1 MKAQLPDDCK
11 DIDFE
16 FVKNCCGTLIK
27 PRLANGVKI
36 DGSILL
42 KSIAST
48 TTVYVR
54 LFADDFDDSE
64 FDKSP
69 FEFDGKKSEKEDDPS
84 AILHDADKTTAVD
97 KRENIDLTEDKEFTE
112 MDVITQEI
120 INHCVNDVQNPV
132 EILKYAQGKILNGRP
147 LETADVSIEIEGE
160 TNFILVDR
168 ENLLESGFEKIST
181 VSNFRLPLE
190 VNFIGEAG
198 RDFGG
203 PRKEFFRLMLIEIKD
218 NLFEGGVLRED
229 LSEKY
234 KPAGIVMGLSI
245 LQNGKIPQFF
255 PENIL
260 KELANGHSSSS
271 CVRNLIRGFHKVGVL
286 QLLMKLPTSMY
297 LFIPNEASAL
307 SVKKLANLLTPKF
320 CEEGSNARKYQKE
333 VYAAFIRYI
342 KEVAAG
348 RRVSGN
354 NTLNLGP
361 VLQFVCGTDEEPT
374 LGFVLSP
381 EINFIECGDS
391 FMPTAN
397 TCINVL
403 NLPIPSY
410 SKQLPGDEFL
420 FNLYDLAFSSS
431 YFGVV

>member
-1 MKAQLPDDCK
+1 
-11 DIDFE
+11 
-16 FVKNCCGTLIK
+16 
-27 PRLANGVKI
+27 
-36 DGSILL
+36 
-42 KSIAST
+42 
-48 TTVYVR
+48 
-54 LFADDFDDSE
+54 
-64 FDKSP
+64 
-69 FEFDGKKSEKEDDPS
+69 
-84 AILHDADKTTAVD
+84 
-97 KRENIDLTEDKEFTE
+97 
-112 MDVITQEI
+112 
-120 INHCVNDVQNPV
+120 
-132 EILKYAQGKILNGRP
+132 
-147 LETADVSIEIEGE
+147 
-160 TNFILVDR
+160 
-168 ENLLESGFEKIST
+168 
-181 VSNFRLPLE
+181 
-190 VNFIGEAG
+190 
-198 RDFGG
+198 
-203 PRKEFFRLMLIEIKD
+203 
-218 NLFEGGVLRED
+218 
-229 LSEKY
+229 
-234 KPAGIVMGLSI
+234 MGLSI

-271 CVRNLIRGFHKVGVL
+271 CVRNLIRGFRKVGVL
-286 QLLMKLPTSMY
+286 QLLMKLPTFMY
-297 LFIPNEASAL
+297 LFIPSEASAL

-354 NTLNLGP
+354 NTLNLGH

-381 EINFIECGDS
+381 EINFIECGDA

-420 FNLYDLAFSSS
+420 FNLHDLAFSSS